1 MCGLKKDYL
10 LTEHDFDAQ
19 KPSRLYHNEW
29 IKPLPRE
36 ELLSITQCWRLNVWS
51 QERFSANWTDFDAQ
65 KPSWLYHNERDQTFA
80 NRRAAN
86 LSKKVEPLPNKETA
100 FNQKSNQMKW
110 PHSIGDDFNA
120 KKPSTNNLSE
130 KVKPLSKE
138 ELLSI
143 TKSCFLNVWSHQRL
157 VAKWTERWIYQ
168 VVQAAVTKVRLSCV
182 KLCFKLITMPKVT
195 RV

>member
-1 MCGLKKDYL
+1 
-10 LTEHDFDAQ
+10 
-19 KPSRLYHNEW
+19 
-29 IKPLPRE
+29 
-36 ELLSITQCWRLNVWS
+36 
-51 QERFSANWTDFDAQ
+51 
-65 KPSWLYHNERDQTFA
+65 
-80 NRRAAN
+80 
-86 LSKKVEPLPNKETA
+86 
-100 FNQKSNQMKW
+100 MKW

-182 KLCFKLITMPKVT
+182 KLCFKLITMPKSDTCLSMTFRLGLSLNTCDSPGLVSKWVRYDWGAT
-195 RV
+195 RGHYELLNWMESLLGNTSHNHTRQNLHKQKPSGHNLKVHNTQWTQIPQKTEPS